1 MYAYLKNN
9 SHFILI
15 LFIWIVAGMVIKES
29 AMLLVPA
36 SVILFKIKGRYTEM
50 LIGFIFI
57 LTMSDSRES
66 EMAFAKTVKDIYLL
80 LMTAFLLFDRKQF
93 TAKNTFINPYLPFI
107 LFAAIL
113 IAFSP
118 ITMVASQKTL
128 SWGLLFF
135 TIPAYFLK
143 CMDTEGAEFF
153 RKYFYLIFFLL
164 LAGFVLMIP
173 FPNAFFVAG
182 RYNGVL
188 GNPNGIGI
196 FCTLN
201 FLLFY
206 AINSM
211 YPQIFG
217 KQEKSFIYGLLI
229 ASILFAV
236 SRNSMVSIL
245 LFLLFARFHKLS
257 PFAGFSIFLVVVIA
271 YQIINNNLI
280 EILQGLGLGEYLRS
294 DNIQNGSGR
303 IVAWTFAWEVI
314 QSQFLIG
321 KGFSFD
327 EHIFHINFQ
336 KLSALG
342 HQGGVHNVYLAMW
355 LNTGLIG
362 LILFL
367 TGFFATIYK
376 ATQSTYLAMPAMYAI
391 MFSITF
397 EAWLM
402 GSLNPYTILY
412 IILMNLFIY
421 KIPNLEREKKD
432 IVSIL

>member
-1 MYAYLKNN
+1 VYDYLKHN

-15 LFIWIVAGMVIKES
+15 VFIWIAAGMVVKES

-36 SVILFKIKGRYTEM
+36 SILLFKLKGRYAEM

-57 LTMSDSRES
+57 LTMSDSRET
-66 EMAFAKTVKDIYLL
+66 EMAFAKTVKDIYLV
-80 LMTAFLLFDRKQF
+80 MMAGFLIFDRKTFQQ
-93 TAKNTFINPYLPFI
+93 KNTFIHPFI
-107 LFAAIL
+107 PFL
-113 IAFSP
+113 IWSSVMIFFSP
-118 ITMVASQKTL
+118 ISTVAAQKTL

-135 TIPAYFLK
+135 TVPAFFNK
-143 CMDTEGAEFF
+143 CIEQEGLTFF
-153 RKYFYLIFFLL
+153 RKYFYLVFFLL
-164 LAGFVLMIP
+164 AAGFILMVP
-173 FPNAFFVAG
+173 FREAFFVTG
-182 RYNGVL
+182 RYNGVM

-201 FLLFY
+201 FLLFFSV
-206 AINSM
+206 NTL
-211 YPQIFG
+211 YPNAFG
-217 KQEKSFIYGLLI
+217 KQEKQIIYGLLL

-236 SRNSMVSIL
+236 SRNSMVSIM
-245 LFLLFARFHKLS
+245 LFLLFARFHKMS
-257 PFAGFSIFLVVVIA
+257 PFAGFSIFIVVIIA

-280 EILQGLGLGEYLRS
+280 EILQSLGLGEYLRS

-303 IVAWTFAWEVI
+303 IVAWKFAWDVI
-314 QSQFLIG
+314 QEQFLIG

-327 EHIFHINFQ
+327 EHIFHINFE

-367 TGFFATIYK
+367 VGFFMTTFK
-376 ATQSTYLAMPAMYAI
+376 ASQNSFLAMPAMYAI

-412 IILMNLFIY
+412 IILMSLFIT
-421 KIPNLEREKKD
+421 KAKTFESKKED
-432 IVSIL
+432 TVSVL